1 MSGKSFLGALQCVAV
16 WCIVLQSGIL
26 CCSMSQCDAM
36 RVVERVAVRV
46 AVLGRA
52 AFLFGKVIPG
62 VLQHIAVCCVRCSGK

>member
-1 MSGKSFLGALQCVAV
+1 
-16 WCIVLQSGIL
+16 
-26 CCSMSQCDAM
+26 MSQCDAM